1 MSNYFRRLPNLD
13 YPSLLK
19 TRKSNLDFVQTKN
32 LFRRAKVREDL
43 FADFMQFDKYKIIGD
58 ERPENVS
65 EKVYGT
71 NNFDWVVLMANNII
85 DVYNEW
91 PLTQQQLNRY
101 LNDKYTPQELVSVH
115 HHETVEFRDRDNQ
128 VILPAGLIV
137 DENWSMEYFSGG
149 QIRSTDTPSST
160 SNMSEKPIKSVTFLE
175 FETRLNEDKRDIN
188 VLKPDLLGLFL
199 KDFDR
204 IMKYDKSSQ
213 YVNRKLKR
221 TENPRI
227 K

>member
-58 ERPENVS
+58 ERPDNVS

-160 SNMSEKPIKSVTFLE
+160 SNMSEKPVKSVTFLE
-175 FETRLNEDKRDIN
+175 FETRLIHHKININ
-188 VLKPDLLGLFL
+188 VLKPYLIGLFL

-204 IMKYDKSSQ
+204 VMKYDKSSQ
-213 YVNRKLKR
+213 YINRKLKK

>member
-58 ERPENVS
+58 ERPDNVS

-137 DENWSMEYFSGG
+137 DENWNMEYFSGG

-160 SNMSEKPIKSVTFLE
+160 SNMSEKPIRSVTHLE
-175 FETRLNEDKRDIN
+175 FENRLNEDKRNIN
-188 VLKPDLLGLFL
+188 VLKPDLIGLFL

-204 IMKYDKSSQ
+204 AMKYDKSSQ
-213 YVNRKLKR
+213 YINRKLKK

>member
-43 FADFMQFDKYKIIGD
+43 FANFMQFDKYKIIGD
-58 ERPENVS
+58 ERPDNVS

-71 NNFDWVVLMANNII
+71 NNFDWVVLMANNIV

-91 PLTQQQLNRY
+91 PLTQQQLNQY
-101 LNDKYTPQELVSVH
+101 LNDKYTPQELVSIH

-128 VILPAGLIV
+128 VIVPAGLIV
-137 DENWSMEYFSGG
+137 DENWNMEYFSGG
-149 QIRSTDTPSST
+149 QIRSINTPPST
-160 SNMSEKPIKSVTFLE
+160 SNMSEKPVKSVTFLE

-188 VLKPDLLGLFL
+188 VLKPDLIGLFS

-213 YVNRKLKR
+213 YINRKLKK

>member
-43 FADFMQFDKYKIIGD
+43 FANFMQFDKYKIIGD
-58 ERPENVS
+58 ERPDNVS

-91 PLTQQQLNRY
+91 PLTQQQLNQY
-101 LNDKYTPQELVSVH
+101 LDDKYTPQELVSIH

-128 VILPAGLIV
+128 VIVPAGLIV
-137 DENWSMEYFSGG
+137 DENWNMEYFSGG
-149 QIRSTDTPSST
+149 QIRSINTPSST
-160 SNMSEKPIKSVTFLE
+160 SNMSQKPVKSVTFLE
-175 FETRLNEDKRDIN
+175 FETRLNEDKRNIN

-199 KDFDR
+199 KDFDK

>member
-43 FADFMQFDKYKIIGD
+43 FANFMQFDKYKIIGD
-58 ERPENVS
+58 ERPDNVS

-71 NNFDWVVLMANNII
+71 NNFDWVVLMANNIV

-91 PLTQQQLNRY
+91 PLTQQQLNQY
-101 LNDKYTPQELVSVH
+101 LNDKYTPQELVSIH

-128 VILPAGLIV
+128 VIVPAGLIV
-137 DENWSMEYFSGG
+137 DENWNMEYLSGG
-149 QIRSTDTPSST
+149 QIRSINTPSST
-160 SNMSEKPIKSVTFLE
+160 SNMSEKPVKSVTFLE
-175 FETRLNEDKRDIN
+175 FETRLNENKRDIN

-213 YVNRKLKR
+213 YVNRKLKK

>member
-43 FADFMQFDKYKIIGD
+43 FANFMQFDKYKIIGD
-58 ERPENVS
+58 ERPDNVS

-91 PLTQQQLNRY
+91 PLTQQQLNQY
-101 LNDKYTPQELVSVH
+101 LNDKYTPQELVSIH

-128 VILPAGLIV
+128 VIIPAGLIV
-137 DENWSMEYFSGG
+137 DENWNMEYFSGG
-149 QIRSTDTPSST
+149 QIRSINTPSST
-160 SNMSEKPIKSVTFLE
+160 SNMSEKPVKSVTFLE
-175 FETRLNEDKRDIN
+175 FETRLNEDKRNIN

-204 IMKYDKSSQ
+204 VMKYDKSSQ
-213 YVNRKLKR
+213 YVNRKLKK

>member
-43 FADFMQFDKYKIIGD
+43 FANFMQFDKYKIIGD
-58 ERPENVS
+58 ERPDNVS

-91 PLTQQQLNRY
+91 PLTQQQLNQY
-101 LNDKYTPQELVSVH
+101 LNDKYTPQELVSIH

-128 VILPAGLIV
+128 VIVPAGLIV
-137 DENWSMEYFSGG
+137 DENWNMEYFSGG
-149 QIRSTDTPSST
+149 QIRSINTPPST
-160 SNMSEKPIKSVTFLE
+160 SNMSEKPVKSVTFLE

-188 VLKPDLLGLFL
+188 VLKPDLIGLFL

-213 YVNRKLKR
+213 YINRKLKK

>member
-43 FADFMQFDKYKIIGD
+43 FANFMQFDKYKIVGD
-58 ERPENVS
+58 ERPDNVA
-65 EKVYGT
+65 EKVY
-71 NNFDWVVLMANNII
+71 NNSDLDWVVLMANNII

-91 PLTQQQLNRY
+91 PLTQIQFNEY
-101 LNDKYTPQELVSVH
+101 VNNKYKPQELVSIH
-115 HHETVEFRDRDNQ
+115 HHETKEFRDRDNQ
-128 VILPAGLIV
+128 VIVPAGLIV
-137 DENWSMEYFSGG
+137 DENWNMEYLSGG
-149 QIRSTDTPSST
+149 QIRSINTPSST
-160 SNMSEKPIKSVTFLE
+160 SNMSEKPIRSVTYLE
-175 FETRLNEDKRDIN
+175 FENRLNEDKRNIN
-188 VLKPDLLGLFL
+188 VIKPDLLGLFL

-213 YVNRKLKR
+213 YVNRKLKKV
-221 TENPRI
+221 ENPRI

>member
-43 FADFMQFDKYKIIGD
+43 FANFMQFDKYKIVGD
-58 ERPENVS
+58 ERPDNVA
-65 EKVYGT
+65 EKVY
-71 NNFDWVVLMANNII
+71 NNSDLDWVVLMANNII

-91 PLTQQQLNRY
+91 PLTQIQFNEY
-101 LNDKYTPQELVSVH
+101 VNNKYKPQELVSIH
-115 HHETVEFRDRDNQ
+115 HHETKEFRDRNDQ
-128 VILPAGLIV
+128 LILPAGIVV

-160 SNMSEKPIKSVTFLE
+160 SNMSEKPIRSVTYLE
-175 FETRLNEDKRDIN
+175 FENRLNEDKRNIN
-188 VLKPDLLGLFL
+188 VIKPDLLGLFL

>member
-58 ERPENVS
+58 ERPDNVS

-71 NNFDWVVLMANNII
+71 NNFDWVVLMANNIV

-91 PLTQQQLNRY
+91 PLTQQQLNQY
-101 LNDKYTPQELVSVH
+101 LNDKYTPQELVSIH

-128 VILPAGLIV
+128 VIVPAGLIV
-137 DENWSMEYFSGG
+137 DENWNMEYFSGG
-149 QIRSTDTPSST
+149 QIRSINTPSST
-160 SNMSEKPIKSVTFLE
+160 SNMSEKPVKSVTFLE
-175 FETRLNEDKRDIN
+175 FETRLNENKRNIN

-204 IMKYDKSSQ
+204 IMRYEKSSQ
-213 YVNRKLKR
+213 YVNRKLKK

>member
-58 ERPENVS
+58 ERPDNVS

-160 SNMSEKPIKSVTFLE
+160 SNMSEKPVKSVTYLE

>member
-19 TRKSNLDFVQTKN
+19 NRESNTDFVQTKN

-43 FADFMQFDKYKIIGD
+43 FENFMQFDKYEIIGD
-58 ERPENVS
+58 ERPDNVA
-65 EKVYGT
+65 EKVYNSST
-71 NNFDWVVLMANNII
+71 LDWVVLMSNNII
-85 DVYNEW
+85 DINNEW
-91 PLTQQQLNRY
+91 PLTQSQLN
-101 LNDKYTPQELVSVH
+101 LFLDNKYTPQELVSIH
-115 HHETVEFRDRDNQ
+115 HYETLELRDNKNQ
-128 VILPAGLIV
+128 LILPAGLVV
-137 DENWSMEYFSGG
+137 DADFNLEYLSGG
-149 QIRSTDTPSST
+149 QIKSTNSLVDGRPV
-160 SNMSEKPIKSVTFLE
+160 KAVTFYDYENSKNDKKRNINILKQE
-175 FETRLNEDKRDIN
+175 F
-188 VLKPDLLGLFL
+188 LGIFI
-199 KDFDR
+199 KDFER

>member
-1 MSNYFRRLPNLD
+1 
-13 YPSLLK
+13 
-19 TRKSNLDFVQTKN
+19 
-32 LFRRAKVREDL
+32 
-43 FADFMQFDKYKIIGD
+43 
-58 ERPENVS
+58 
-65 EKVYGT
+65 
-71 NNFDWVVLMANNII
+71 
-85 DVYNEW
+85 
-91 PLTQQQLNRY
+91 
-101 LNDKYTPQELVSVH
+101 
-115 HHETVEFRDRDNQ
+115 
-128 VILPAGLIV
+128 
-137 DENWSMEYFSGG
+137 MEYFSGG

-160 SNMSEKPIKSVTFLE
+160 SNMSEKPVKSVTFLE

-213 YVNRKLKR
+213 YVNRKLKK

>member
-43 FADFMQFDKYKIIGD
+43 FANFMQFDKYKIIGD
-58 ERPENVS
+58 ERPDNVS

-91 PLTQQQLNRY
+91 PLTQQQLNQY
-101 LNDKYTPQELVSVH
+101 LNNKYTPQELVSIH

-128 VILPAGLIV
+128 VIVPAGLTV
-137 DENWSMEYFSGG
+137 EENWNMEYLSGG
-149 QIRSTDTPSST
+149 LIRSINTPSST
-160 SNMSEKPIKSVTFLE
+160 SNMSEKPVKSVTFLE
-175 FETRLNEDKRDIN
+175 FETRLNEDKRNIN

-199 KDFDR
+199 KDFDK

-213 YVNRKLKR
+213 YVNRKLKK

>member
-43 FADFMQFDKYKIIGD
+43 FANFMQFDKYKIVGD
-58 ERPENVS
+58 ERPDNVA
-65 EKVYGT
+65 EKVY
-71 NNFDWVVLMANNII
+71 NNSDLDWVVLMANNII

-101 LNDKYTPQELVSVH
+101 LNDKYTPQELVSIH

-128 VILPAGLIV
+128 VIVPAGLIV
-137 DENWSMEYFSGG
+137 DENWNMEYFSGG
-149 QIRSTDTPSST
+149 QIRSINTPSST
-160 SNMSEKPIKSVTFLE
+160 SNMSQKPVKSVTFLE

-213 YVNRKLKR
+213 YVNRKLKK

>member
-32 LFRRAKVREDL
+32 LFRRAKIREDL

-58 ERPENVS
+58 ERPDNVS

-91 PLTQQQLNRY
+91 PLTQQQLNQY
-101 LNDKYTPQELVSVH
+101 LNDKYTPQELVSIH
-115 HHETVEFRDRDNQ
+115 HHETIEFRDRDNQ

-149 QIRSTDTPSST
+149 QIRSTNTPSIT
-160 SNMSEKPIKSVTFLE
+160 SNMSQKPVRSVTFLE
-175 FETRLNEDKRDIN
+175 FETNLNEEKRNIN
-188 VLKPDLLGLFL
+188 ILKPDLLGLFM
-199 KDFDR
+199 KDFER
-204 IMKYDKSSQ
+204 VMKYDKSSQ
-213 YVNRKLKR
+213 YVNRKLKK
-221 TENPRI
+221 TENSRI